1 MATDKYF
8 DKFPIVTFAN
18 NQVVDI
24 TRRVTIS
31 DRVSRDP
38 YTFHPYDINSNERP
52 DQFSNRYYDDPHK
65 SWLLYLSNKINDPY
79 YEWYLSEEELDGLL
93 EKKYSSVY
101 DSKSKTYYYRNNWE
115 SQEDISVSAYNA
127 LSIGMR
133 KYWQPNYSD
142 TNSVMSYSRKEVDW
156 VTSTNKVISY
166 TVANT
171 SFTKDEICDIYLN
184 SSAVGKGQVTM
195 STNTHVYVQHVTGDF
210 QETDTL
216 TISSGYIYGNE
227 SQVNTAVTEATT
239 IYSNIDDGEFVYWKP
254 ITYYDH
260 EYEQN
265 EYNRS
270 IRVMDSDESAQA
282 VINLRDLLEE

>member
-101 DSKSKTYYYRNNWE
+101 
-115 SQEDISVSAYNA
+115 
-127 LSIGMR
+127 SIGMR

-156 VTSTNKVISY
+156 ATSTNKVISY